1 MYRNPGMR
9 LWYNS
14 IMNLGIFDENKAKYE
29 AKRFLEKS
37 IHTLGVL
44 LDCDVSLINEDSIN
58 PYDLESAMYYG
69 FEILKAEIGAYGKL

>member
-1 MYRNPGMR
+1 MYRNLGMR

-14 IMNLGIFDENKAKYE
+14 IMNLGIFDEKKAKYE

-37 IHTLGVL
+37 IHTIEILLG
-44 LDCDVSLINEDSIN
+44 CDVSLVNENSPN

-69 FEILKAEIGAYGKL
+69 FEILKSEIGAYNRL

>member
-1 MYRNPGMR
+1 MYRNPGMH

-14 IMNLGIFDENKAKYE
+14 IMNLGVFDKSKAKHE
-29 AKRFLEKS
+29 AKIFLEKS

-44 LDCDVSLINEDSIN
+44 LGCDVSLIDENSVN

-69 FEILKAEIGAYGKL
+69 FEILKSEIGAYNKL